1 MSDRITISLQ
11 LIIRKVRNFLIL
23 LSHPETM
30 RHGGWPDC
38 LFVSA
43 GGPWTQRRGA
53 RIQRRRLE
61 EHPMG
66 SRTRFAVA
74 MGLLQCVVVC
84 VAPAASAQAPDK
96 ADAAAARKEG
106 NLSWYTSTPVALA
119 QQLAD
124 KFQEQSGIKVQLL
137 RTGGQAVLRRLQQE
151 DSAGRPGA
159 DVMTMSD
166 GGAANGLAKQ
176 GLFEP
181 FKPEGFDKVVD
192 DARDRDGRWIAQR
205 LSIVGIPTRSDKV
218 KDVPTTWS
226 DLKHPKYKGL
236 MVMPDP
242 SFTAIQLVV
251 VGMLSRTL
259 GWDFYKALRAND
271 TMIVQGHQQVFSTM
285 QQGERII
292 GAEGADPRSFSE
304 GQEVPNQKM
313 VYTTAGVVIVS
324 ANIYSIKRAR
334 KPNAPKNT
342 ALFMKSPLAQKM
354 IADGGVHAAR
364 IDIAPPPGQPPLS
377 EMKFI
382 PVDLDLIEELGRE
395 LKTRFADIFQ

>member
-1 MSDRITISLQ
+1 
-11 LIIRKVRNFLIL
+11 
-23 LSHPETM
+23 M
-30 RHGGWPDC
+30 R
-38 LFVSA
+38 
-43 GGPWTQRRGA
+43 
-53 RIQRRRLE
+53 
-61 EHPMG
+61 
-66 SRTRFAVA
+66 SRTRSAVA
-74 MGLLQCVVVC
+74 MALLQCVGVC
-84 VAPAASAQAPDK
+84 AWLPASAQAPDK

-124 KFQEQSGIKVQLL
+124 KFQEQTGIKVQLL

-151 DSAGRPGA
+151 VSAGRPGA

-205 LSIVGIPTRSDKV
+205 LSIVGIPIRSDKV

-259 GWDFYKALRAND
+259 GWDFYKALRANE

-292 GAEGADPRSFSE
+292 GAEGADPRSFSD

-313 VYTTAGVVIVS
+313 VYPTEGVFIVS
-324 ANIYSIKRAR
+324 SPTAVIKGAR
-334 KPNAPKNT
+334 NPNAAK
-342 ALFMKSPLAQKM
+342 LFAQFMISPLAQKM

-364 IDIAPPPGQPPLS
+364 IDIAPPPGQPALS

-382 PVDLDLIEELGRE
+382 PVDLDLIEERGRE

>member
-1 MSDRITISLQ
+1 MGATAPSLNSTSPVGGTRWGRGQ
-11 LIIRKVRNFLIL
+11 DLPW
-23 LSHPETM
+23 LSA
-30 RHGGWPDC
+30 C
-38 LFVSA
+38 CSA
-43 GGPWTQRRGA
+43 STLCA
-53 RIQRRRLE
+53 
-61 EHPMG
+61 
-66 SRTRFAVA
+66 
-74 MGLLQCVVVC
+74 GL
-84 VAPAASAQAPDK
+84 PASAQAPDQ

-124 KFQEQSGIKVQLL
+124 KFQEQTGIKVQLL

-151 DSAGRPGA
+151 VSAGRPGA

-181 FKPEGFDKVVD
+181 FQPEGFDKVVAE
-192 DARDRDGRWIAQR
+192 ARDRDGRWIAQR
-205 LSIVGIPTRSDKV
+205 LSIIGIPVRSDKV

-259 GWDFYKALRAND
+259 GWDFYKALRANE

-285 QQGERII
+285 QQGERVI
-292 GAEGADPRSFSE
+292 GAEGADPRSFAE
-304 GQEVPNQKM
+304 GHEVPNQKM
-313 VYTTAGVVIVS
+313 VYPTEGVFIVS
-324 ANIYSIKRAR
+324 SPTAVIKGRAQSQR
-334 KPNAPKNT
+334 GKAVR
-342 ALFMKSPLAQKM
+342 AVHDLSGG
-354 IADGGVHAAR
+354 ADDDRRRRHSRGAHRHPAAAR
-364 IDIAPPPGQPPLS
+364 PAGAERDEIHPGRPRPDRGAGARAQGEIRRYISVTSRRRASRADAFARSRRCVHLRLRLA
-377 EMKFI
+377 
-382 PVDLDLIEELGRE
+382 VGGLGH
-395 LKTRFADIFQ
+395 